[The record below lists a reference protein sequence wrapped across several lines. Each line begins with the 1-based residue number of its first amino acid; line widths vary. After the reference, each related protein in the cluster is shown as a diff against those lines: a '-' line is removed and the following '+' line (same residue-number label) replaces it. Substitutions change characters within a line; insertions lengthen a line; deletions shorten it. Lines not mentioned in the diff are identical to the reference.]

1 MKNYKNIQDV
11 RHVTAFCIFICL
23 GINTLSEIICIEIGK
38 NDSFIDISDFCSMM
52 HILGTKGFYVVRLIL
67 SDTVIL

>member
-38 NDSFIDISDFCSMM
+38 NIDISDFCSMM